1 MHNKY
6 LGGSDIGTKTG
17 AGRFMS
23 MPLTF
28 ASVHSDSEGTTMRR
42 LQVSVGSMAALGLFL
57 LVAGCKKANQYAPPP
72 PAKVSVAK
80 PLAQKIT
87 RYLEATG
94 NTAAVA
100 SVDLI
105 ARVQGFVQAISFTDG
120 AAVKTG
126 DILFTIE
133 PLPFQ
138 AKLQQAQ
145 AAEASAQAQLVN
157 AQTNFARQE
166 SLQRGAVASVQNLDD
181 ARSQRDTMQ
190 ANLVQAQANTQL
202 AAINYSYT
210 RVMAP
215 FNGRMSAHLVSIGD
229 LVGTSPTKLATIV
242 QMQPINVTFNVSE
255 QQVLRVRGNAD
266 KAGRRGEAIQSIP
279 VEIGLQDESGY
290 PHRGHM
296 DYVAPM
302 VDPSTGTL
310 AARGVLDNAD
320 GVLLPGYFA
329 RIRVPLETDV
339 NALLVPDAA
348 LGTDQGGRYLLVVGA
363 DHVVAEK
370 HVTTGPLQGMLR
382 VIETEL
388 GPDDLVVVDGLQ
400 RAVPGQTVEPTTIT
414 VTDSAP

>member
-1 MHNKY
+1 
-6 LGGSDIGTKTG
+6 
-17 AGRFMS
+17 
-23 MPLTF
+23 
-28 ASVHSDSEGTTMRR
+28 MRR
-42 LQVSVGSMAALGLFL
+42 LKTSMGLIAVTGL
-57 LVAGCKKANQYAPPP
+57 LLLIPGCKKANQYAPPP
-72 PAKVSVAK
+72 AAKVSVAK
-80 PLAQKIT
+80 PLMQKIT
-87 RYLEATG
+87 RYLESTG

-105 ARVQGFVQAISFTDG
+105 ARVEGFVQTISFTDG
-120 AAVKTG
+120 GAVKTG

-133 PLPFQ
+133 PLPYQ

-157 AQTNFARQE
+157 AQTNFSRQE

-181 ARSQRDTMQ
+181 ARAQRDTAQ
-190 ANLVQAQANTQL
+190 ANLIQAQANTQL

-210 RVMAP
+210 RVQAP
-215 FNGRMSAHLVSIGD
+215 FNGRMSAHLVSVGD

-255 QQVLRVRGNAD
+255 QEVLRIRAGAV
-266 KAGRRGEAIQSIP
+266 KAGRRGEAIQQVP
-279 VEIGLQDESGY
+279 VEIGLQSDTGY

-320 GVLLPGYFA
+320 GALLPGYFA

-339 NALLVPDAA
+339 SALLVPDAA
-348 LGTDQGGRYLLVVGA
+348 LGVDQGGRYLLVVGT
-363 DHVVAEK
+363 DHVVAQK
-370 HVTTGPLQGMLR
+370 HVTTGQLQGTLR
-382 VIETEL
+382 VIDAGLE
-388 GPDDLVVVDGLQ
+388 PDDLVVVDGLQ
-400 RAVPGQTVEPTTIT
+400 RAVPGQTVEPAS
-414 VTDSAP
+414 VTLSGTAS

>member
-1 MHNKY
+1 MG
-6 LGGSDIGTKTG
+6 LIAVTG
-17 AGRFMS
+17 
-23 MPLTF
+23 
-28 ASVHSDSEGTTMRR
+28 
-42 LQVSVGSMAALGLFL
+42 L
-57 LVAGCKKANQYAPPP
+57 LLLIPGCKKANQYAPPP
-72 PAKVSVAK
+72 AAKVSVAK
-80 PLAQKIT
+80 PLMQKIT
-87 RYLEATG
+87 RYLESTG

-105 ARVQGFVQAISFTDG
+105 ARVEGFVQTISFTDG
-120 AAVKTG
+120 GAVKTG

-133 PLPFQ
+133 PLPYQ

-157 AQTNFARQE
+157 AQTNFSRQE

-181 ARSQRDTMQ
+181 ARAQRDTAQ
-190 ANLVQAQANTQL
+190 ANLIQAQANTQL

-210 RVMAP
+210 RVQAP
-215 FNGRMSAHLVSIGD
+215 FNGRMSAHLVSVGD

-255 QQVLRVRGNAD
+255 QEVLRIRAGAV
-266 KAGRRGEAIQSIP
+266 KAGRRGEAIQQVP
-279 VEIGLQDESGY
+279 VEIGLQSDTGY

-320 GVLLPGYFA
+320 GALLPGYFA

-339 NALLVPDAA
+339 SALLVPDAA
-348 LGTDQGGRYLLVVGA
+348 LGADQGGRYLLVVGT
-363 DHVVAEK
+363 DHVVAQK
-370 HVTTGPLQGMLR
+370 HVTTGQLQGTLR
-382 VIETEL
+382 VIDAGLE
-388 GPDDLVVVDGLQ
+388 PDDLVVVDGLQ
-400 RAVPGQTVEPTTIT
+400 RAVPGQTVEPAS
-414 VTDSAP
+414 VTLSGTAS